1 MRILVVS
8 LLFPLPTN
16 VARGTFV
23 SDNVKLLESMGHEIK
38 VVNPLPR
45 MLKYQ
50 ESSRST
56 LTGVSRAPK
65 QFTHGDTQV
74 ISPRFLGLPS
84 HPYPT
89 ITIRSMKRIA
99 KKVQSLLGGWSP
111 EIIVCHTIWPCL
123 LYTSPSPRD

>member
-1 MRILVVS
+1 MNVRILVVS

-56 LTGVSRAPK
+56 LTGVSR
-65 QFTHGDTQV
+65 
-74 ISPRFLGLPS
+74 L
-84 HPYPT
+84 
-89 ITIRSMKRIA
+89 
-99 KKVQSLLGGWSP
+99 SL
-111 EIIVCHTIWPCL
+111 IHI
-123 LYTSPSPRD
+123 